1 MRELVG
7 GCVTPYLGLVPPC
20 AVQGR
25 CEATYASLHPLR
37 MAEEKIDASEAITAD
52 VFSTVRN
59 LSCQLV
65 GASYHHYSNTHH
77 SPISKTSHAELGNDT
92 K

>member
-25 CEATYASLHPLR
+25 CEATYASLHTWR
-37 MAEEKIDASEAITAD
+37 MAQEKIDASEAITAD

-59 LSCQLV
+59 PSCQLT
-65 GASYHHYSNTHH
+65 GHLITRPMRSLAITPNNT
-77 SPISKTSHAELGNDT
+77 TW
-92 K
+92 